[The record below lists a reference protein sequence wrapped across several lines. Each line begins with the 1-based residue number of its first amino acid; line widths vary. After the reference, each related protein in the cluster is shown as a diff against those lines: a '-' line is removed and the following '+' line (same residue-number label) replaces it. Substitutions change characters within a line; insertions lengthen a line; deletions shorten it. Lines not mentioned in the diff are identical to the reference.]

1 MFIILALYQRV
12 DYRQHRRRNKLK
24 RCCVGRRGTHRG
36 FGHGDTSVTHLAG
49 LPTINMELDDLSQ
62 SGIRR
67 IANYSPYLDQLAGF
81 ASDMGLKQR
90 SNLVHLEQ
98 CLHSEWSLGQNTIL
112 SWTSLDDGILIL
124 VVPHYAIAE
133 YTASPSNDPR
143 IPARVS
149 ARFVTELISG
159 SRQLTLTQMQKVAR
173 LLEVEPRFIPLRQ
186 PLTDH
191 PVEKEIIERMIRR
204 YGINY
209 VASRAVTLFDIVG
222 FSLLTPF
229 EQMTQLNSL
238 SYSLNSAHAKMLEQ
252 DVGIDFARSSS
263 GDGFY
268 IWNRDQ
274 GLEANVNLYHFMH
287 IVLADN
293 AIARS
298 KSVSKAVPRLR
309 ACFHVG
315 SCYEFHQAEGLNPT
329 IHNYIVGDVTI
340 ELARMIEAAM
350 PGQILVGDFFAELS
364 GQNGFEESQVNLDAI
379 AFLRRAQGNLSK
391 LSGLELSGERVSAI
405 KCYLTGERQGN
416 TGEFD
421 IRRLKIRDKHGLE
434 RTAYNAKV
442 NIYRDTAEPIL
453 LGIEDRKLAVNGR
466 IS

>member
-1 MFIILALYQRV
+1 MDL
-12 DYRQHRRRNKLK
+12 DKL
-24 RCCVGRRGTHRG
+24 T
-36 FGHGDTSVTHLAG
+36 
-49 LPTINMELDDLSQ
+49 Q

-67 IANYSPYLDQLAGF
+67 MVNYSPYLDQLAGL
-81 ASDMGLKQR
+81 ANDMGLRQR
-90 SNLVHLEQ
+90 SNLVHLER
-98 CLHSEWSLGQNTIL
+98 CLNDHWSLGQNSIL
-112 SWTSLDDGILIL
+112 SWAPLEDGLLIL

-133 YTASPSNDPR
+133 YTAAPADDPR
-143 IPARVS
+143 LPQRVS
-149 ARFVTELISG
+149 ASFITELISG
-159 SRQLTLTQMQKVAR
+159 DRQLTIAQIQKVAK
-173 LLEVEPRFIPLRQ
+173 LLDIEPVFIPLRQ
-186 PLTDH
+186 PLTGH
-191 PVEKEIIERMIRR
+191 FVETEIIEKMIRR

-252 DVGIDFARSSS
+252 DIGINFARSSS

-268 IWNRDQ
+268 IWNRDH

-298 KSVSKAVPRLR
+298 KAVSRAVPRLR

-329 IHNYIVGDVTI
+329 IHDFIVGDVTI

-350 PGQILVGDFFAELS
+350 PGQILVGEFVAELPEL
-364 GQNGFEESQVNLDAI
+364 GIGEEEAQLDLDAVT
-379 AFLRRAQGNLSK
+379 FLQRAQGNLPK
-391 LSGLELSGERVSAI
+391 LSGLELSGEKVTAI
-405 KCYLTGERQGN
+405 KCYLTGERQDN
-416 TGEFD
+416 GEFS
-421 IRRLKIRDKHGLE
+421 IRRLQITDKHGLS
-434 RTAYNAKV
+434 RTAFNAKV
-442 NIYRDTAEPIL
+442 NIYRELADPIL
-453 LGIEDRKLAVNGR
+453 LGIEDKKLAP
-466 IS
+466 SQQPA

>member
-1 MFIILALYQRV
+1 
-12 DYRQHRRRNKLK
+12 
-24 RCCVGRRGTHRG
+24 
-36 FGHGDTSVTHLAG
+36 
-49 LPTINMELDDLSQ
+49 MELDDLSQ

-67 IANYSPYLDQLAGF
+67 IATYSPYLDQLAGL
-81 ASDMGLKQR
+81 ANDMGLRQR

-98 CLHSEWSLGQNTIL
+98 CLNQEWSLGQNTIL
-112 SWTSLDDGILIL
+112 SWSPLDDGMLIL

-133 YTASPSNDPR
+133 YTSAPAHDPHATR
-143 IPARVS
+143 RVS
-149 ARFVTELISG
+149 AHFITELISG
-159 SRQLTLTQMQKVAR
+159 NRQLSLEQMQKVSR
-173 LLEVEPRFIPLRQ
+173 LLDVEPRYIPLRQ
-186 PLTDH
+186 PLSGH
-191 PVEKEIIERMIRR
+191 AVETQIIERMIRR

-238 SYSLNSAHAKMLEQ
+238 SYSLNSAHAKMLEL
-252 DVGIDFARSSS
+252 DVNINFARSSS

-298 KSVSKAVPRLR
+298 KSVSKTVPCLR

-315 SCYEFHQAEGLNPT
+315 SCYEFYQAEGLNPT
-329 IHNYIVGDVTI
+329 IHNFIVGDVTI
-340 ELARMIEAAM
+340 ELARMIDAAM
-350 PGQILVGDFFAELS
+350 PGQILVGDFFAELDRQDAA
-364 GQNGFEESQVNLDAI
+364 GAESTQPNLDAVG
-379 AFLRRAQGNLSK
+379 FLRRAQGNLSK

-405 KCYLTGERQGN
+405 KCYLTGERLES
-416 TGEFD
+416 GEFD
-421 IRRLKIRDKHGLE
+421 IRRLRIRDKHGLE

-442 NIYRDTAEPIL
+442 NIYRDCAAPIL
-453 LGIEDRKLAVNGR
+453 LGIEDRKLNPQSAGL
-466 IS
+466 

>member
-1 MFIILALYQRV
+1 
-12 DYRQHRRRNKLK
+12 
-24 RCCVGRRGTHRG
+24 
-36 FGHGDTSVTHLAG
+36 
-49 LPTINMELDDLSQ
+49 MELDELSQ

-67 IANYSPYLDQLAGF
+67 VADYSPYLDQLAGL
-81 ASDMGLKQR
+81 AHEMGLQQR
-90 SNLVHLEQ
+90 SNLVHLERS
-98 CLHSEWSLGQNTIL
+98 LHQEWSLGQNTIL
-112 SWTSLDDGILIL
+112 SWAATHDGVQVL

-133 YTASPSNDPR
+133 YTSATNTTVPPDR
-143 IPARVS
+143 RRVS
-149 ARFVTELISG
+149 SRFITELISG
-159 SRQLTLTQMQKVAR
+159 NRQLTTQQMYKVSQ
-173 LLEVEPRFIPLRQ
+173 LLGVEPVAIPLRQ
-186 PLTDH
+186 PLSGNAA
-191 PVEKEIIERMIRR
+191 ESQIIERMVRR

-238 SYSLNSAHAKMLEQ
+238 SYSLNSAHAKMLEL
-252 DVGIDFARSSS
+252 DVGINFARSSS

-293 AIARS
+293 AIALRKATS
-298 KSVSKAVPRLR
+298 NAVPRLR

-329 IHNYIVGDVTI
+329 IHNFIVGDVTI
-340 ELARMIEAAM
+340 ELARMIEAAQ
-350 PGQILVGDFFAELS
+350 PGQILVGDFFASLQRSDDDDSIE
-364 GQNGFEESQVNLDAI
+364 GEVNLDAV
-379 AFLRRAQGNLSK
+379 AFLERAQGNLAK

-405 KCYLTGERQGN
+405 KCYLTGKRL
-416 TGEFD
+416 TSGEFD
-421 IRRLKIRDKHGLE
+421 IRRLRIRDKHGLE

-442 NIYRDTAEPIL
+442 NIYRDSAEPIL
-453 LGIEDRKLAVNGR
+453 LGIQDRKLSPNGADSLR
-466 IS
+466 SA

>member
-1 MFIILALYQRV
+1 M
-12 DYRQHRRRNKLK
+12 D
-24 RCCVGRRGTHRG
+24 
-36 FGHGDTSVTHLAG
+36 
-49 LPTINMELDDLSQ
+49 LDDLSQ

-67 IANYSPYLDQLAGF
+67 IANYSPYLDQLAGL
-81 ASDMGLKQR
+81 ANDMGLRQR
-90 SNLVHLEQ
+90 SNLVHLES
-98 CLHSEWSLGQNTIL
+98 CLHDHWSLGQNYIL
-112 SWTSLDDGILIL
+112 SWAPLDDGLLIL

-133 YTASPSNDPR
+133 YTAAPADDPR
-143 IPARVS
+143 LPQRVS
-149 ARFVTELISG
+149 AAFITELISG
-159 SRQLTLTQMQKVAR
+159 ERQLSIAQIQKVAK
-173 LLEVEPRFIPLRQ
+173 LLDIQTTFIALRQ
-186 PLTDH
+186 PLTGH
-191 PVEKEIIERMIRR
+191 AAETQIIEKMIHR
-204 YGINY
+204 YGVNY

-268 IWNRDQ
+268 IWNRDH

-298 KSVSKAVPRLR
+298 KAVTRAVPRLR

-329 IHNYIVGDVTI
+329 IHDFIVGDVTI

-350 PGQILVGDFFAELS
+350 PGQILVGEFVAEAS
-364 GQNGFEESQVNLDAI
+364 AQPNGEEESQENLDAVR
-379 AFLRRAQGNLSK
+379 FLQRAQGNLSK
-391 LSGLELSGERVSAI
+391 LSGLELSGEKVTAI
-405 KCYLTGERQGN
+405 KCYLTGERQENGD
-416 TGEFD
+416 FS
-421 IRRLKIRDKHGLE
+421 IRRLHIKDKHGLT
-434 RTAYNAKV
+434 RTVFNAKV
-442 NIYRDTAEPIL
+442 NIYRELAQPIL
-453 LGIEDRKLAVNGR
+453 LGIEDKKLAPEQEPA
-466 IS
+466 

>member
-1 MFIILALYQRV
+1 
-12 DYRQHRRRNKLK
+12 
-24 RCCVGRRGTHRG
+24 
-36 FGHGDTSVTHLAG
+36 
-49 LPTINMELDDLSQ
+49 MELDDLSQ

-81 ASDMGLKQR
+81 ANEMGLKQR

-112 SWTSLDDGILIL
+112 SWTPLDDGILVL

-133 YTASPSNDPR
+133 YTAAGPGDPSISR
-143 IPARVS
+143 KVS
-149 ARFVTELISG
+149 ARFITELISG

-173 LLEVEPRFIPLRQ
+173 LLEVEPRFVPLRQ
-186 PLTDH
+186 PLSDH
-191 PVEKEIIERMIRR
+191 PVETQIIERMICR

-238 SYSLNSAHAKMLEQ
+238 SYSLNSAHAKMLEL

-298 KSVSKAVPRLR
+298 KSISKAVPRLR

-350 PGQILVGDFFAELS
+350 PGQILVGDFFAELPE
-364 GQNGFEESQVNLDAI
+364 QPNGHADSQVNLDAV
-379 AFLRRAQGNLSK
+379 AFLKRAQGNLAK

-405 KCYLTGERQGN
+405 KCYLTGERQD

-434 RTAYNAKV
+434 RMAYNAKV

-453 LGIEDRKLAVNGR
+453 LGIEDRKLGGNGLLV
-466 IS
+466 

>member
-1 MFIILALYQRV
+1 MDL
-12 DYRQHRRRNKLK
+12 DKL
-24 RCCVGRRGTHRG
+24 T
-36 FGHGDTSVTHLAG
+36 
-49 LPTINMELDDLSQ
+49 Q

-67 IANYSPYLDQLAGF
+67 MVNYSPYLDQLAGL
-81 ASDMGLKQR
+81 ANDMGLRQR
-90 SNLVHLEQ
+90 SNLVHLER
-98 CLHSEWSLGQNTIL
+98 CLNDHWSLGQNSIL
-112 SWTSLDDGILIL
+112 SWAPLEDGLLIL

-133 YTASPSNDPR
+133 YTAAPTDDPR
-143 IPARVS
+143 LPKRVS
-149 ARFVTELISG
+149 ARFITELISG
-159 SRQLTLTQMQKVAR
+159 DRQLTIAQIQKVAK
-173 LLEVEPRFIPLRQ
+173 LLDIEPVFIPLRQ
-186 PLTDH
+186 PLTGH
-191 PVEKEIIERMIRR
+191 FVETEIIEKMIRR

-252 DVGIDFARSSS
+252 DIGINFARSSS

-268 IWNRDQ
+268 IWNRDH

-298 KSVSKAVPRLR
+298 KAVSRAVPRLR

-329 IHNYIVGDVTI
+329 IHDFIVGDVTI

-350 PGQILVGDFFAELS
+350 PGQILVGEFVAELPE
-364 GQNGFEESQVNLDAI
+364 QGFGEEDAQLDLDAVT
-379 AFLRRAQGNLSK
+379 FLQRAQGNLSK
-391 LSGLELSGERVSAI
+391 LSGLELSGEKVTAI
-405 KCYLTGERQGN
+405 KCYLTGERQEN
-416 TGEFD
+416 GEFS
-421 IRRLKIRDKHGLE
+421 IRRLRITDKHGLS

-442 NIYRDTAEPIL
+442 NIYRELADPIL
-453 LGIEDRKLAVNGR
+453 LGIEDKKLAP
-466 IS
+466 SQQPA